1 MPEDTSELIR
11 WLRAEMRRSDGELL
25 GSGYQ
30 AVVHRYRG
38 PHGDFVVKSAHD
50 SALGFVWRY
59 ALGREHRVY
68 MRLAAVPGVP
78 RSHGLID
85 NRHLVLDYI
94 PGSSLRDHDAPL
106 RDRERFFAE
115 LLTSIEAMH
124 AAGVAHGDL
133 KRKDNVVV
141 GPDERPY
148 IIDFGI
154 ARLRHGVRA
163 GVIFKLVAQMDYNA
177 WTKLKHGRDRLDEL
191 PAEDAARYRP
201 LWLER
206 IARWIRIPWQK
217 LTLRRPRQRWRARRK
232 R

>member
-1 MPEDTSELIR
+1 VPEDTSELIR

-50 SALGFVWRY
+50 STLGFVWRY

-106 RDRERFFAE
+106 RDRERFFTE

-141 GPDERPY
+141 GPD
-148 IIDFGI
+148 